1 MKVIIAGSRTLNK
14 QSYVETAMSQ
24 AFNTWMSNDPEN
36 WRYYTRPEVVSGGA
50 QGVDW
55 QAEVYAKKHQLPFT
69 EFPAKWKEFGKG
81 AGFKRN
87 AEMAEYADALVAV
100 WNGTSNGTKHM
111 ITTMQKLGKPVYI
124 YNVKDAT

>member
-1 MKVIIAGSRTLNK
+1 MKVIIAGSRDGVWPELV
-14 QSYVETAMSQ
+14 STAVLRSN
-24 AFNTWMSNDPEN
+24 FNIT
-36 WRYYTRPEVVSGGA
+36 EVVSGA
-50 QGVDW
+50 ARGVDQW
-55 QAEVYAKKHQLPFT
+55 GEAWAKEHNKALT
-69 EFPAKWKEFGKG
+69 RFPAEWETHGKS

-87 AEMAEYADALVAV
+87 AEMAEYADALIAV